1 MKFNIKIYIPVT
13 TLGLSLL
20 LSGCGDSFLEKSP
33 SDYITSGDLQEVA
46 KWNSNILMGQALG
59 TYSTTFAMNSGG
71 TGGHDDFGQKSVDIA
86 TDLMSGDMVIMSQ
99 GYGWFEAA
107 GSWKLPANYCHKY
120 NIFFYFPV
128 CSHFRLPLSQTLIVF
143 HHNLQQVQYSSPI
156 SHFLK

>member
-59 TYSTTFAMNSGG
+59 TYSTTFAMNSGRSEERRVG
-71 TGGHDDFGQKSVDIA
+71 KECRSR
-86 TDLMSGDMVIMSQ
+86 
-99 GYGWFEAA
+99 W
-107 GSWKLPANYCHKY
+107 
-120 NIFFYFPV
+120 
-128 CSHFRLPLSQTLIVF
+128 
-143 HHNLQQVQYSSPI
+143 SPY
-156 SHFLK
+156 H

>member
-59 TYSTTFAMNSGG
+59 TYSTRLDEWRYGYYVTR
-71 TGGHDDFGQKSVDIA
+71 VW
-86 TDLMSGDMVIMSQ
+86 MV
-99 GYGWFEAA
+99 
-107 GSWKLPANYCHKY
+107 
-120 NIFFYFPV
+120 
-128 CSHFRLPLSQTLIVF
+128 
-143 HHNLQQVQYSSPI
+143 
-156 SHFLK
+156 